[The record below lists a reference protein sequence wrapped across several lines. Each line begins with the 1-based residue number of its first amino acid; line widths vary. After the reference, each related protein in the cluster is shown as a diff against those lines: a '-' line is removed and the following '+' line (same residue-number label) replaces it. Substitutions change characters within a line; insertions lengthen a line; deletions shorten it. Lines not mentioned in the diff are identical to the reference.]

1 MSSYYSNGRDDSR
14 RLTSSAQRPLHHQV
28 SNISDISDFGRTQD
42 EAGSGAGPIR
52 GRPSLVSL
60 PSMASLQSPS
70 NPSGYQPGPTT
81 QQYAAAAATAQLQ
94 QQAYASPA
102 THSYA
107 GWAASSPLGAAAPGG
122 VYSPVGETHHQR
134 GSAADGPSSNPA
146 RDRRKSRRG
155 QDTIPE
161 EGEAG
166 NTPLPRHSQLWRGTP
181 STPYSPVPSQEP
193 EPEPVYQ
200 DLSTVGGDLP
210 WGGTMDADTAAL
222 FQRQEASGHLTGG
235 LGQGFRSN
243 ATIHQTELLAAS
255 PTSPSASQN
264 QAKRKSMLGRTAT
277 IKNMLGRKATFKDLG
292 QNEANR
298 RGEIIEVVMDSEV
311 PPPLPRMTAADT
323 FDLSEMGGPL
333 GDKGSDF
340 TMRTSTFPVRKQ
352 TTQVFYPQPNW
363 KPFVMRPLFLGL
375 LIALSVA
382 LGIGQE
388 VLYRASAGQALLK
401 FRNPDEIPRGLYF
414 AFKFL
419 PTMISVTYGVLWSMA
434 DFEIRR
440 LEAFYQLSKEDGAS
454 AGHSINVDYITS
466 FSFMRP
472 VRALRCE
479 HYAVFISSTAS
490 LLAISLVPTLVSA
503 SIMLSP
509 DRRTRILEPMG
520 DKFISINGV
529 WSRILT
535 TMFFV
540 IAGLGCAL
548 LYQLQTRR
556 SGLLSDV
563 KGIAG
568 LASMAVVS
576 HILMDF
582 KDMDLATHHDIHQK
596 LKKHRYV
603 LRNSSLAPDD
613 NNKTANKK
621 QPKTDDL
628 DKENGLPEN
637 PHPFMLRAWGLGSL
651 VVGIVLFIILIQIV
665 LFTEATVLTDQAP
678 WVITALSVAIKMSW
692 SGLDTDMR
700 MMEPYYILWRRH
712 AEAKTL
718 TLDYTAMPFG
728 WVAIQGALNRH
739 FLIFFVGLGTVMSEV
754 LTVLA
759 TSLATVSGRD
769 FLDLVQRGQA
779 DADGDLDRISSGQET
794 VLSFWAT
801 HVITTF
807 ILVYMAAVATA
818 VLVLRRHPFLPRQ
831 PNTIASVLAFI
842 HQSKMIYDFV
852 GTSKLKTS
860 AMAKRLEQ
868 GGKTY
873 GVGWFQGRD
882 GLTHCGVDQEELS
895 SDYKF
900 GYDYSK
906 AKEPWLASQDWM

>member
-1 MSSYYSNGRDDSR
+1 
-14 RLTSSAQRPLHHQV
+14 
-28 SNISDISDFGRTQD
+28 
-42 EAGSGAGPIR
+42 
-52 GRPSLVSL
+52 
-60 PSMASLQSPS
+60 
-70 NPSGYQPGPTT
+70 
-81 QQYAAAAATAQLQ
+81 
-94 QQAYASPA
+94 
-102 THSYA
+102 
-107 GWAASSPLGAAAPGG
+107 
-122 VYSPVGETHHQR
+122 
-134 GSAADGPSSNPA
+134 
-146 RDRRKSRRG
+146 
-155 QDTIPE
+155 
-161 EGEAG
+161 
-166 NTPLPRHSQLWRGTP
+166 
-181 STPYSPVPSQEP
+181 
-193 EPEPVYQ
+193 
-200 DLSTVGGDLP
+200 
-210 WGGTMDADTAAL
+210 
-222 FQRQEASGHLTGG
+222 
-235 LGQGFRSN
+235 
-243 ATIHQTELLAAS
+243 
-255 PTSPSASQN
+255 
-264 QAKRKSMLGRTAT
+264 
-277 IKNMLGRKATFKDLG
+277 
-292 QNEANR
+292 
-298 RGEIIEVVMDSEV
+298 
-311 PPPLPRMTAADT
+311 
-323 FDLSEMGGPL
+323 
-333 GDKGSDF
+333 
-340 TMRTSTFPVRKQ
+340 
-352 TTQVFYPQPNW
+352 
-363 KPFVMRPLFLGL
+363 
-375 LIALSVA
+375 
-382 LGIGQE
+382 
-388 VLYRASAGQALLK
+388 
-401 FRNPDEIPRGLYF
+401 
-414 AFKFL
+414 
-419 PTMISVTYGVLWSMA
+419 
-434 DFEIRR
+434 
-440 LEAFYQLSKEDGAS
+440 
-454 AGHSINVDYITS
+454 
-466 FSFMRP
+466 
-472 VRALRCE
+472 
-479 HYAVFISSTAS
+479 
-490 LLAISLVPTLVSA
+490 
-503 SIMLSP
+503 
-509 DRRTRILEPMG
+509 
-520 DKFISINGV
+520 
-529 WSRILT
+529 
-535 TMFFV
+535 
-540 IAGLGCAL
+540 
-548 LYQLQTRR
+548 
-556 SGLLSDV
+556 
-563 KGIAG
+563 
-568 LASMAVVS
+568 
-576 HILMDF
+576 MDF

-613 NNKTANKK
+613 NNKTANRK

>member
-1 MSSYYSNGRDDSR
+1 MSSYYNNGRDDSR

-28 SNISDISDFGRTQD
+28 SNISEVSDFGRNQD
-42 EAGSGAGPIR
+42 EAGPGAGAIK

-60 PSMASLQSPS
+60 PSMASLQNPSSPS
-70 NPSGYQPGPTT
+70 SYQPGPAT
-81 QQYAAAAATAQLQ
+81 QQYATAAAPTHPQ
-94 QQAYASPA
+94 QQAYASPT

-107 GWAASSPLGAAAPGG
+107 GWAASSPFGVTAPGG
-122 VYSPVGETHHQR
+122 VYSPVGDAHHR
-134 GSAADGPSSNPA
+134 HASAADEPSGNPA
-146 RDRRKSRRG
+146 KDRRKSRRL

-161 EGEAG
+161 EGEMGDMSSAKRS
-166 NTPLPRHSQLWRGTP
+166 PQPWGTP
-181 STPYSPVPSQEP
+181 STPYFSVPSQEP
-193 EPEPVYQ
+193 EPVY

-235 LGQGFRSN
+235 LGEGFRSN
-243 ATIHQTELLAAS
+243 TTIRQADLVAAAPKSPLAS
-255 PTSPSASQN
+255 PN
-264 QAKRKSMLGRTAT
+264 QAKRKSMLGRKAT
-277 IKNMLGRKATFKDLG
+277 IKAMLGRKATVKDLG
-292 QNEANR
+292 QIEANR
-298 RGEIIEVVMDSEV
+298 RGEIIEVVMDAEI
-311 PPPLPRMTAADT
+311 PPPPQRITPADT

-333 GDKGSDF
+333 GDKGDF
-340 TMRTSTFPVRKQ
+340 SMRTSTFPVRQQ

-375 LIALSVA
+375 LITLSVA

-388 VLYRASAGQALLK
+388 VLYRASAAQPLLK
-401 FRNPDEIPRGLYF
+401 FRTPEEIPRGLYF

-503 SIMLSP
+503 SIILSP
-509 DRRTRILEPMG
+509 DRHSRMLDPMG
-520 DKFISINGV
+520 EKTISINGV

-535 TMFFV
+535 TMLFV

-596 LKKHRYV
+596 LKKRRYV

-613 NNKTANKK
+613 NNKTTSK
-621 QPKTDDL
+621 QETKLEDL
-628 DKENGLPEN
+628 DKEDGITEN
-637 PHPFMLRAWGLGSL
+637 PHPLMLRSVGVGSL
-651 VVGIVLFIILIQIV
+651 VVGIVLFLILVQVV

-769 FLDLVQRGQA
+769 FLDIVKKSSSGQSDP
-779 DADGDLDRISSGQET
+779 DADWTRISSGQET

-801 HVITTF
+801 HSITTF

-818 VLVLRRHPFLPRQ
+818 VLVLRRRPFLPRQ

-882 GLTHCGVDQEELS
+882 GNTHCGVDQEELS
-895 SDYKF
+895 SEYKF

-906 AKEPWLASQDWM
+906 AKEPWIASQEWM

>member
-1 MSSYYSNGRDDSR
+1 MSSYYNNGRDDSR

-28 SNISDISDFGRTQD
+28 SNISEVSDFGRSQD
-42 EAGSGAGPIR
+42 EAGPGAGAIR

-60 PSMASLQSPS
+60 PSMASLQ
-70 NPSGYQPGPTT
+70 NPSSPLSYQPGPTT
-81 QQYAAAAATAQLQ
+81 HQQYAAAAAPTQHN
-94 QQAYASPA
+94 QQAYASP
-102 THSYA
+102 TNHSYA
-107 GWAASSPLGAAAPGG
+107 GWVASSPFGAAAPGG
-122 VYSPVGETHHQR
+122 VYSPVGETHHR
-134 GSAADGPSSNPA
+134 HASAADDPA
-146 RDRRKSRRG
+146 RDRRKSRRLH
-155 QDTIPE
+155 DTIPE
-161 EGEAG
+161 EGETGDMSARR
-166 NTPLPRHSQLWRGTP
+166 LPQSWGTP
-181 STPYSPVPSQEP
+181 STPYFSVPSQEPEP

-222 FQRQEASGHLTGG
+222 FQKQEASGHLTGG
-235 LGQGFRSN
+235 LGEGFRSD
-243 ATIHQTELLAAS
+243 ATIHQADLVAAS
-255 PTSPSASQN
+255 PKSPSATPN
-264 QAKRKSMLGRTAT
+264 QAKRKSMLG
-277 IKNMLGRKATFKDLG
+277 LGRKATIKAMLGRKPTVKDLG
-292 QNEANR
+292 QIEANR
-298 RGEIIEVVMDSEV
+298 RGEIIEVVMDSEI
-311 PPPLPRMTAADT
+311 PPPPQRVTPADT

-333 GDKGSDF
+333 GDKGDF
-340 TMRTSTFPVRKQ
+340 SMRTSTFPVRKQ

-375 LIALSVA
+375 LITLSAA

-388 VLYRASAGQALLK
+388 VLYRASADQPLLK
-401 FRNPDEIPRGLYF
+401 FRTPEEIPRGLYF

-503 SIMLSP
+503 SIILSP
-509 DRRTRILEPMG
+509 DRHSRMLDPMG
-520 DKFISINGV
+520 EKSISINGV

-535 TMFFV
+535 TMLFV

-596 LKKHRYV
+596 LKKRRYV

-613 NNKTANKK
+613 NNKTVGSK
-621 QPKTDDL
+621 QDL
-628 DKENGLPEN
+628 DKEDGLPEN
-637 PHPFMLRAWGLGSL
+637 PHPLMLRAVGVGSL
-651 VVGIVLFIILIQIV
+651 VVGIVLFLILVQVV

-739 FLIFFVGLGTVMSEV
+739 FLIFFVCLGTVMSEV

-769 FLDLVQRGQA
+769 FLDIVKKANAGQSDPNA
-779 DADGDLDRISSGQET
+779 DWARISSGQET

-801 HVITTF
+801 HAITTF
-807 ILVYMAAVATA
+807 ILLYMATVATA
-818 VLVLRRHPFLPRQ
+818 VLVLRRRPFLPRQ

-860 AMAKRLEQ
+860 SMAKRLEQ

-873 GVGWFQGRD
+873 GMGWFQGRD

-906 AKEPWLASQDWM
+906 AKEPWLASQEWM